1 MAKTK
6 FFRVAVEGATTD
18 GRTVD
23 RQSLIEMA
31 ASYNPATYQ
40 ARVNMEHIRGFSAEP
55 PFNAYGD
62 VLSLKT
68 DTIQLDIGGKT
79 EDRLA
84 LFAEIEALDP
94 LVQMNK
100 KGQKLFTSIEINPNF
115 AGTGKAYL
123 MGLAV
128 TDSPAS
134 LGTEML
140 KFCATQGPNSPLAAR
155 KQGAQNEF
163 SEALETSLQL
173 VDDAAAEDPQGFAAQ
188 FKAFLSSLTGAPAAP
203 AAPAAAAHAAP
214 AGAPGAPP
222 VATPAFTAPAPD
234 ASFTALTALVGQ
246 LGQTVEQLSR
256 AQAEETRRLREDLS
270 NLTTKLDATPAPT
283 NLARPVSTGSTQQF
297 ALTDC

>member
-18 GRTVD
+18 GRTID

-62 VLSLKT
+62 VLALKT

-203 AAPAAAAHAAP
+203 AAVTPAPAAPAAPAAAAPAA
-214 AGAPGAPP
+214 A
-222 VATPAFTAPAPD
+222 APD

-256 AQAEETRRLREDLS
+256 AQAEEARRLREDLS

>member
-18 GRTVD
+18 GRTID

-62 VLSLKT
+62 VLALKT

-203 AAPAAAAHAAP
+203 ATVTPAPAAPAAPAAGAPAAA
-214 AGAPGAPP
+214 
-222 VATPAFTAPAPD
+222 APD

-256 AQAEETRRLREDLS
+256 AQAEEARRLREDLS

>member
-1 MAKTK
+1 MPKSK

-18 GRTVD
+18 GRTID

-31 ASYNPATYQ
+31 ASYHPATYQ

-68 DTIQLDIGGKT
+68 DTIQLDIGGKK

-203 AAPAAAAHAAP
+203 AAVTPAPAAPAAPAAAAPAA
-214 AGAPGAPP
+214 A
-222 VATPAFTAPAPD
+222 APD

-256 AQAEETRRLREDLS
+256 AQAEEARRLREDLS

-283 NLARPVSTGSTQQF
+283 NLARPVSTGPTQQF

>member
-1 MAKTK
+1 MPKSK

-18 GRTVD
+18 GRTID

-31 ASYNPATYQ
+31 ASYDPATYQ

-68 DTIQLDIGGKT
+68 DTIQLNIGGKT

-84 LFAEIEALDP
+84 LFAEIEALEP

-115 AGTGKAYL
+115 GGTGKAYL

-163 SEALETSLQL
+163 SEAVETVILL
-173 VDDAAAEDPQGFAAQ
+173 TDDQAAEDPQGFAAL
-188 FKAFLSSLTGAPAAP
+188 FKSFLSSVTGAPAAP
-203 AAPAAAAHAAP
+203 AAPAAAAPAAAAP
-214 AGAPGAPP
+214 AAA
-222 VATPAFTAPAPD
+222 APD
-234 ASFTALTALVGQ
+234 ANFAALTALVGQ
-246 LGQTVEQLSR
+246 LGTTVEQLSR
-256 AQAEETRRLREDLS
+256 AQAEEARRLREDLS
-270 NLTTKLDATPAPT
+270 NLTTRLEATPAGGTP
-283 NLARPVSTGSTQQF
+283 ARPVALGADANF
-297 ALTDC
+297 ARTDC

>member
-18 GRTVD
+18 GRTID

-62 VLSLKT
+62 VLALKT

-203 AAPAAAAHAAP
+203 AAVTPAPAAPAAPAAAAPAA
-214 AGAPGAPP
+214 A
-222 VATPAFTAPAPD
+222 APD

-246 LGQTVEQLSR
+246 LGKTVEQLSR
-256 AQAEETRRLREDLS
+256 AQAEEARRLREDLS

>member
-1 MAKTK
+1 MPKSK

-18 GRTVD
+18 GRTID

-31 ASYNPATYQ
+31 ASYDPATYQ

-62 VLSLKT
+62 VLSVKT
-68 DTIQLDIGGKT
+68 DTIQLNIDGKT

-84 LFAEIEALDP
+84 LFAKIEALEP

-115 AGTGKAYL
+115 GGTGKAYL

-163 SEALETSLQL
+163 SEAVETVILL
-173 VDDAAAEDPQGFAAQ
+173 TDDQAAEDPQGFAAL
-188 FKAFLSSLTGAPAAP
+188 FKSFLSSMTGAAAAPAAP
-203 AAPAAAAHAAP
+203 AAPAAAAPAAAAP
-214 AGAPGAPP
+214 AAA
-222 VATPAFTAPAPD
+222 APD
-234 ASFTALTALVGQ
+234 ANFAALTALVGQ
-246 LGQTVEQLSR
+246 LGTTVEQLSR
-256 AQAEETRRLREDLS
+256 AQAEEARRLREDLS
-270 NLTTKLDATPAPT
+270 NLTTKLEATPAGGTP
-283 NLARPVSTGSTQQF
+283 ARPVALGADANF
-297 ALTDC
+297 ARTDC

>member
-18 GRTVD
+18 GRTID

-62 VLSLKT
+62 VLALKT

-203 AAPAAAAHAAP
+203 ATVTPAPAAPAAPAAAAPAA
-214 AGAPGAPP
+214 A
-222 VATPAFTAPAPD
+222 APD

-256 AQAEETRRLREDLS
+256 AQAEEARRLREDLS
-270 NLTTKLDATPAPT
+270 NLTTKLDATPDTRTPT
-283 NLARPVSTGSTQQF
+283 RPLGMGFSAAAGADLATVF
-297 ALTDC
+297 

>member
-18 GRTVD
+18 GRTID

-188 FKAFLSSLTGAPAAP
+188 FKSFLSSLTGAPAAP
-203 AAPAAAAHAAP
+203 AAVTPAPAAPAAPAAAAPAA
-214 AGAPGAPP
+214 A
-222 VATPAFTAPAPD
+222 APD

-246 LGQTVEQLSR
+246 LGQTVDQLSR

-270 NLTTKLDATPAPT
+270 NLTTKLDATPAPGT
-283 NLARPVSTGSTQQF
+283 AARPVALGADAQF
-297 ALTDC
+297 ARTDC

>member
-18 GRTVD
+18 GRTID

-62 VLSLKT
+62 VLALKT

-203 AAPAAAAHAAP
+203 ATVTPAPAAPAAPAAAAPAA
-214 AGAPGAPP
+214 A
-222 VATPAFTAPAPD
+222 APD

-256 AQAEETRRLREDLS
+256 AQAEEARRLREDLS